1 MEIDI
6 QRRHRRRR
14 RYGSVSAVT
23 VVLARRYVTVKAKKD
38 GGPGFYYNAFIYHEH
53 PFNKLLVALA
63 NEVGLEKTRF
73 ENMHKKWRENQG
85 VLLFNGY
92 PLGLT
97 IKEGDEVIHKFIRTH
112 G

>member
-1 MEIDI
+1 M
-6 QRRHRRRR
+6 
-14 RYGSVSAVT
+14 
-23 VVLARRYVTVKAKKD
+23 TVKSKKD
-38 GGPGFYYNAFIYHEH
+38 GGPGLYYNAFIHPKH

-63 NEVGLEKTRF
+63 NEVKLPQTMDMNRTL
-73 ENMHKKWRENQG
+73 HHWRHYQG
-85 VLLFNGY
+85 VLLFHGF

>member
-1 MEIDI
+1 M
-6 QRRHRRRR
+6 
-14 RYGSVSAVT
+14 T
-23 VVLARRYVTVKAKKD
+23 VVLARRYVTVKSKMD

>member
-1 MEIDI
+1 M
-6 QRRHRRRR
+6 
-14 RYGSVSAVT
+14 
-23 VVLARRYVTVKAKKD
+23 TVKSKKD
-38 GGPGFYYNAFIYHEH
+38 GGPGFYFNAFSYDKH

-63 NEVGLEKTRF
+63 NEVNLPQTPM
-73 ENMHKKWRENQG
+73 NMLYMWCNNKG
-85 VLLFNGY
+85 VLLFKGF

>member
-1 MEIDI
+1 M
-6 QRRHRRRR
+6 
-14 RYGSVSAVT
+14 
-23 VVLARRYVTVKAKKD
+23 TVKAKKD
-38 GGPGFYYNAFIYHEH
+38 GGPGFYYNAFLYHEH

-63 NEVGLEKTRF
+63 NEAGFEKTRF
-73 ENMHKKWRENQG
+73 DNMLMKWRGNQG

>member
-1 MEIDI
+1 M
-6 QRRHRRRR
+6 
-14 RYGSVSAVT
+14 
-23 VVLARRYVTVKAKKD
+23 TVKSKKD
-38 GGPGFYYNAFIYHEH
+38 GGPGLYYNAFIHPKH

-63 NEVGLEKTRF
+63 NEVKLPQTMDM
-73 ENMHKKWRENQG
+73 NQTLYNWRQYKG
-85 VLLFNGY
+85 VLLFYGY

>member
-1 MEIDI
+1 M
-6 QRRHRRRR
+6 
-14 RYGSVSAVT
+14 T
-23 VVLARRYVTVKAKKD
+23 VVLARRYVTVEAKKD
-38 GGPGFYYNAFIYHEH
+38 GGPGLYYNAFIHPKH

-63 NEVGLEKTRF
+63 NEVNLPQAELGPMLTR
-73 ENMHKKWRENQG
+73 WRQEAHG
-85 VLLFNGY
+85 CLLFKGF